1 MFPIPTES
9 QRSLSVKRYSE
20 GVIHASQQEEKED
33 GKLSSRSN
41 TKLKDV
47 TPPIPDEIKFG
58 TPFESPQRSIYK
70 KYSIY
75 LFNLSLTHKT
85 YREGK
90 FWKGEA

>member
-58 TPFESPQRSIYK
+58 TPFESPQIYK
-70 KYSIY
+70 VLNSY
-75 LFNLSLTHKT
+75 LLIQSFTHS
-85 YREGK
+85 
-90 FWKGEA
+90 